1 MFKKSLV
8 FIFLAV
14 CLLLSACSKNTAND
28 LNLSLVED
36 GKGEKNY
43 IYYDDERIVYVVGGI
58 MMAEIEESPIM
69 LDTAL
74 FDGKITLAQ
83 IISTAKADADDEDI
97 QITEYPDGSIEYHYD
112 TFDLVV
118 LNTADANRDIYF
130 VPKSMSYYDC
140 IN

>member
-1 MFKKSLV
+1 MFKKAII
-8 FIFLAV
+8 FISLAV
-14 CLLLSACSKNTAND
+14 CLLLSACSRTSAND
-28 LNLSLVED
+28 LNLSLAED

-58 MMAEIEESPIM
+58 MMAEIDETPIM

-74 FDGKITLAQ
+74 YDGKITLAQ
-83 IISTAKADADDEDI
+83 IISTAETDVNDEDI
-97 QITEYPDGSIEYHYD
+97 EMTEYPDGSKEYHYD